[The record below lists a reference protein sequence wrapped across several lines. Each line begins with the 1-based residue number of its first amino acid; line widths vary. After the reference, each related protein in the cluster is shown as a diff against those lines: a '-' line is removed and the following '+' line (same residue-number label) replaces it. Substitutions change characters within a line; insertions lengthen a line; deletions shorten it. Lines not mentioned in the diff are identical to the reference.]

1 MFNIAWNGKNQPKFI
16 GKFKNNVK
24 PVTFRHLP
32 NKFFHT
38 INSYIKHSDVSMSCS
53 KFESDPVE
61 VDFQPTLLKANTVAP
76 VT

>member
-38 INSYIKHSDVSMSCS
+38 INSYIKH
-53 KFESDPVE
+53 
-61 VDFQPTLLKANTVAP
+61 
-76 VT
+76 